1 MKDLVK
7 LDNSGYVIS
16 KDTQTNVPGIFV
28 AGDVENRVTKQ
39 AVYAAGRGC
48 LAAQQIERYLG
59 IR

>member
-1 MKDLVK
+1 M
-7 LDNSGYVIS
+7 LDNSGYIIS
-16 KDTQTNVPGIFV
+16 DDTKTSVPGIFA

-48 LAAQQIERYLG
+48 FAAQQIERYLG